1 MGHYRHFTHHLATC
15 SPEIRRCSSRCV
27 MLPWLCQ
34 DFLVVMHERAK
45 GPDIM
50 KFEFALLSLSVLASC
65 VAVIPIPIPIPQQ
78 QSVTRSVP
86 ASAATSGFG
95 GALNELRGSQGLS
108 GLGEDAQLTRAAQA
122 HADHMTQA
130 GYFSHQSP
138 GGPNGNN
145 MAARIRSAGCRAG
158 AMGENIARGQ
168 RSEAE
173 VLAAWAASPGHRT
186 NMLGP
191 RYRSFGLGRSGNIWV
206 LTLADG
212 C

>member
-1 MGHYRHFTHHLATC
+1 
-15 SPEIRRCSSRCV
+15 
-27 MLPWLCQ
+27 MLRWICRI
-34 DFLVVMHERAK
+34 FLVLKTERAK

-50 KFEFALLSLSVLASC
+50 KIAMALLSSLVLAGC
-65 VAVIPIPIPIPQQ
+65 VAVVPIPQQ
-78 QSVTRSVP
+78 QTVTRSVP
-86 ASAATSGFG
+86 ASVATSGFG
-95 GALNELRGSQGLS
+95 GGLNELRGSQGLQ
-108 GLGEDAQLTRAAQA
+108 GLGQDARLTRAAQA
-122 HADHMTQA
+122 HADHMAQA

-138 GGPNGNN
+138 GGPNGRNV
-145 MAARIRSAGCRAG
+145 AARIRSAGCSAG
-158 AMGENIARGQ
+158 AMAENIAQGQ

-206 LTLADG
+206 LKLADG

>member
-1 MGHYRHFTHHLATC
+1 
-15 SPEIRRCSSRCV
+15 
-27 MLPWLCQ
+27 
-34 DFLVVMHERAK
+34 MHERAK
-45 GPDIM
+45 GPKIM
-50 KFEFALLSLSVLASC
+50 KFAFALLLLSVLAGC
-65 VAVIPIPIPIPQQ
+65 VAVIPIPIPQQ

-108 GLGEDAQLTRAAQA
+108 GLGQDAQLTHAAQA

-145 MAARIRSAGCRAG
+145 MAARIRSTGCRAG
-158 AMGENIARGQ
+158 AMGENIAQGQ

-173 VLAAWAASPGHRT
+173 VLAAWATSPGHRT

-206 LTLADG
+206 LKFADG